1 MDKNT
6 LLIKLKNN
14 KDSSFKF
21 QQRRHN
27 DWDENYTLY
36 RDKVIVNRLTQR
48 QSVNI
53 PLMKETL
60 RTVLAQTDD
69 APDLYFEEL
78 SNDKQKEIFLNEY
91 FLKNAQDNK
100 LEVKDIVDKKQ
111 EYLYGRTFKKLNVVD
126 GAPYVEILD
135 PYDVLVDR
143 YADPAD
149 LDTAQFV
156 IHQHIFRTLKEIE
169 NNPLYDPEAIQRLKV
184 FYATA
189 QGLIKS
195 EENVRSLQ
203 EKNKRMQVMGD
214 VDINNPLLGETYVEL
229 NEHFIKLWDDKLQ
242 KFVIHLITTCEGDG
256 IEILLDKPLDEII
269 GKTKDDY
276 WQDHYPIISWA
287 DDVERS
293 DFWSDGVADIVRTP
307 NKILNAWFSQL
318 VENRTLRNFGM
329 NYYDATIKGFVPP
342 TFEPK
347 PFGWYP
353 LPGKPNEVFQKVDIP
368 DLSESL
374 DEMTFLIQL
383 VEKATGATAT
393 EKGVSEKKQI
403 TLGEVQIMLGK
414 AMERMSGIAKFY
426 KLSWK
431 EFGEKWYKLVEA
443 QADNL
448 IPVKLYKKSF
458 KGNYF
463 EQEVSPKDWKSEA
476 GYRVKVVSSAEQEQE
491 TIQSIQKLNAVV
503 AQMSDNQPL
512 KEIYYKKLLD
522 LAGLNADEMK
532 EVLDYE
538 KQRSINIQSILPQT
552 TAPQVSTF
560 GTSTTATM
568 PIGALNSYTLTP

>member
-1 MDKNT
+1 MDQATLITKLNT
-6 LLIKLKNN
+6 N
-14 KDSSFKF
+14 KDAAFKF
-21 QQRRHN
+21 QQRRHS
-27 DWDENYTLY
+27 DWNENYTLY
-36 RDKVIVNRLTQR
+36 RDKVIINRLTQR

-53 PLMKETL
+53 PLIKETL
-60 RTVLAQTDD
+60 RTILAQTDD
-69 APDLYFEEL
+69 APDLFFEEL

-100 LEVKDIVDKKQ
+100 LEIKDIVDKKQ
-111 EYLYGRTFKKLNVVD
+111 EYLYGRTFKKLNVVN

-149 LDTAQFV
+149 LDTAQFI
-156 IHQHIFRTLKEIE
+156 IHQHIFRILREIE
-169 NNPLYDPEAIQRLKV
+169 NNPLYDQGVITKLKI
-184 FYATA
+184 FYATEG
-189 QGLIKS
+189 GLIKS
-195 EENVRSLQ
+195 GENAQSLA
-203 EKNKRMQVMGD
+203 EKNQRMETMGD
-214 VDINNPLLGETYVEL
+214 VDITNPLLGEVYVEL
-229 NEHFIKLWDDKLQ
+229 NEHYIKLWDEAKK
-242 KFVIHLITTCEGDG
+242 KFEIHLVTTCSGAG
-256 IEILLDKPLDEII
+256 TEILLDKPLEEII

-276 WQDHYPIISWA
+276 WQNHYPILSWA

-293 DFWSDGVADIVRTP
+293 DIWSDGVADIVRTP

-329 NYYDATIKGFVPP
+329 NYYDSTLKGFVPP

-368 DLSESL
+368 NLLESL

-383 VEKATGATAT
+383 VEKAVGATANI
-393 EKGVSEKKQI
+393 KGVSEKKQI

-431 EFGEKWYKLVEA
+431 EFGEKWVKLVEA
-443 QADNL
+443 QNDNL
-448 IPVKLYKKSF
+448 QPVKLYKKSF

-463 EQEVSPKDWKSEA
+463 EKEISPNDWKSEV
-476 GYRVKVVSSAEQEQE
+476 GYKVKVISSAEQEQE
-491 TIQSIQKLNAVV
+491 TIQVIQKLNAII
-503 AQMSDNQPL
+503 AQMPNNSPL
-512 KEIYYKKLLD
+512 LEIYHKKLLD
-522 LAGLNADEMK
+522 LGGLNADEMR

-538 KQRSINIQSILPQT
+538 KQKQLMPQMSQVPVATPAQASIPAQIPAQNKQLIPQN
-552 TAPQVSTF
+552 V
-560 GTSTTATM
+560 
-568 PIGALNSYTLTP
+568 

>member
-1 MDKNT
+1 MDQATLITKLNT
-6 LLIKLKNN
+6 N
-14 KDSSFKF
+14 KDAAFKF
-21 QQRRHN
+21 QQRRHS
-27 DWDENYTLY
+27 DWNENYTLY
-36 RDKVIVNRLTQR
+36 RDKVIINRLTQR

-53 PLMKETL
+53 PLIKETL
-60 RTVLAQTDD
+60 RTILAQTDD
-69 APDLYFEEL
+69 APDLFFEEL

-100 LEVKDIVDKKQ
+100 LEIKDIVDKKQ

-135 PYDVLVDR
+135 PYDILVDR

-149 LDTAQFV
+149 LDTAQFI
-156 IHQHIFRTLKEIE
+156 IHQHIFRILREIE
-169 NNPLYDPEAIQRLKV
+169 NNPLYDQGAITKLKI
-184 FYATA
+184 FYATEG
-189 QGLIKS
+189 GLIKS
-195 EENVRSLQ
+195 GENAQSLA
-203 EKNKRMQVMGD
+203 EKNQRMETMGD
-214 VDINNPLLGETYVEL
+214 VDITNPLLGEVYVEL
-229 NEHFIKLWDDKLQ
+229 NEHYIKLWDEAKK
-242 KFVIHLITTCEGDG
+242 KFEIHLVTTCSGAG
-256 IEILLDKPLDEII
+256 TEILLDKPLEEII

-276 WQDHYPIISWA
+276 WQNHYPILSWA

-293 DFWSDGVADIVRTP
+293 DIWSDGVADIVRTP

-329 NYYDATIKGFVPP
+329 NYYDSTLKGFVPP

-368 DLSESL
+368 NLLESL

-383 VEKATGATAT
+383 VEKAVGATAN

-414 AMERMSGIAKFY
+414 AMERMNEIAKFY

-431 EFGEKWYKLVEA
+431 EFGEKWVKLVEA
-443 QADNL
+443 QNDNL
-448 IPVKLYKKSF
+448 QSVKLYKKSF

-463 EQEVSPKDWKSEA
+463 EKEISPNDWKSEV
-476 GYRVKVVSSAEQEQE
+476 GYKVKVISSAEQEQE
-491 TIQSIQKLNAVV
+491 TIQVIQKLNAII
-503 AQMSDNQPL
+503 AQMPNNSPL
-512 KEIYYKKLLD
+512 LEIYHKKLLD
-522 LAGLNADEMK
+522 LGGLNADEMR

-538 KQRSINIQSILPQT
+538 KQKQSMPQM
-552 TAPQVSTF
+552 PQVPV
-560 GTSTTATM
+560 AT
-568 PIGALNSYTLTP
+568 PAQASIPAQIPAQNKQLIPQNV

>member
-1 MDKNT
+1 MDQATLITKLNT
-6 LLIKLKNN
+6 N
-14 KDSSFKF
+14 KDAAFKF
-21 QQRRHN
+21 QQRRHS
-27 DWDENYTLY
+27 DWNENYTLY
-36 RDKVIVNRLTQR
+36 RDKVIINRLTQR

-53 PLMKETL
+53 PLIKETL
-60 RTVLAQTDD
+60 RTILAQTDD
-69 APDLYFEEL
+69 APDLFFEEL

-100 LEVKDIVDKKQ
+100 LEIKDIVDKKQ

-135 PYDVLVDR
+135 PYDILVDR

-149 LDTAQFV
+149 LDTAQFI
-156 IHQHIFRTLKEIE
+156 IHQHIFRTLREIE
-169 NNPLYDPEAIQRLKV
+169 NNPLYDQGAIAKLKI
-184 FYATA
+184 FYATEG
-189 QGLIKS
+189 GLIKS
-195 EENVRSLQ
+195 GENAQSLA
-203 EKNKRMQVMGD
+203 EKNQRMETMGD
-214 VDINNPLLGETYVEL
+214 VDITNPLLGEVYVEL
-229 NEHFIKLWDDKLQ
+229 NEHYIKLWDEAKK
-242 KFVIHLITTCEGDG
+242 KFEIHLVTTCSGAG
-256 IEILLDKPLDEII
+256 TEILLDKPLEEII

-276 WQDHYPIISWA
+276 WQNHYPILSWA

-293 DFWSDGVADIVRTP
+293 DIWSDGVADIVRTP

-329 NYYDATIKGFVPP
+329 NYYDSTLKGFVPP

-368 DLSESL
+368 NLLESL

-383 VEKATGATAT
+383 VEKAVGATAN

-431 EFGEKWYKLVEA
+431 EFGEKWVKLVEA
-443 QADNL
+443 QNDNL
-448 IPVKLYKKSF
+448 QSVKLYKKSF

-463 EQEVSPKDWKSEA
+463 EKEISSNDWKSEV
-476 GYRVKVVSSAEQEQE
+476 GYKVKVISSAEQEQE
-491 TIQSIQKLNAVV
+491 TIQVIQKLNAII
-503 AQMSDNQPL
+503 AQMPNNSPL
-512 KEIYYKKLLD
+512 LEIYHKKLLD
-522 LAGLNADEMK
+522 LGGLNADEMR

-538 KQRSINIQSILPQT
+538 KQKQSMPQM
-552 TAPQVSTF
+552 PQVPV
-560 GTSTTATM
+560 AT
-568 PIGALNSYTLTP
+568 PAQASIPAQIPAQNKQLIPQNV

>member
-1 MDKNT
+1 MDQATLITKLNT
-6 LLIKLKNN
+6 N
-14 KDSSFKF
+14 KDAAFKF
-21 QQRRHN
+21 QQRRHS
-27 DWDENYTLY
+27 DWNENYTLY
-36 RDKVIVNRLTQR
+36 RDKVIINRLTQR

-53 PLMKETL
+53 PLIKETL
-60 RTVLAQTDD
+60 RTILAQTDD
-69 APDLYFEEL
+69 APDLFFEEL

-100 LEVKDIVDKKQ
+100 LEIKDIVDKKQ

-135 PYDVLVDR
+135 PYDILVDR

-149 LDTAQFV
+149 LDTAQFI
-156 IHQHIFRTLKEIE
+156 IHQHIFRTLREIE
-169 NNPLYDPEAIQRLKV
+169 NNPLYDQGAITKLKI
-184 FYATA
+184 FYATEG
-189 QGLIKS
+189 GLIKS
-195 EENVRSLQ
+195 GENAQSLA
-203 EKNKRMQVMGD
+203 EKNQRMETMGD
-214 VDINNPLLGETYVEL
+214 VDITNPLLGEVYVEL
-229 NEHFIKLWDDKLQ
+229 NEHYIKLWDEAKK
-242 KFVIHLITTCEGDG
+242 KFEIHLVTTCSGAG
-256 IEILLDKPLDEII
+256 TEILLDKPLEEII

-276 WQDHYPIISWA
+276 WQNHYPILSWA

-293 DFWSDGVADIVRTP
+293 DIWSDGVADIVRTP

-329 NYYDATIKGFVPP
+329 NYYDSTLKGFVPP

-368 DLSESL
+368 NLLESL

-383 VEKATGATAT
+383 VEKAVGATAN

-414 AMERMSGIAKFY
+414 AMERMSEIAKFY

-431 EFGEKWYKLVEA
+431 EFGEKWVKLVEA
-443 QADNL
+443 QNDNL
-448 IPVKLYKKSF
+448 QSVKLYKKSF

-463 EQEVSPKDWKSEA
+463 EKEISPNDWKSEV
-476 GYRVKVVSSAEQEQE
+476 GYKVKVISSAEQEQE
-491 TIQSIQKLNAVV
+491 TIQVIQKLNAII
-503 AQMSDNQPL
+503 AQMPNNSPL
-512 KEIYYKKLLD
+512 LEIYHKKLLD
-522 LAGLNADEMK
+522 LGGLNADEMR

-538 KQRSINIQSILPQT
+538 KQKQSMPQM
-552 TAPQVSTF
+552 PQVPV
-560 GTSTTATM
+560 AT
-568 PIGALNSYTLTP
+568 PAQASIPAQIPAQNKQLIPQNV

>member
-1 MDKNT
+1 MDQATLITKLNT
-6 LLIKLKNN
+6 N
-14 KDSSFKF
+14 KDAAFKF
-21 QQRRHN
+21 QQRRHS
-27 DWDENYTLY
+27 DWNENYTLY
-36 RDKVIVNRLTQR
+36 RDKVIINRLTQR

-53 PLMKETL
+53 PLIKETL
-60 RTVLAQTDD
+60 RTILAQTDD
-69 APDLYFEEL
+69 APDLFFEEL

-100 LEVKDIVDKKQ
+100 LEIKDIVDKKQ

-135 PYDVLVDR
+135 PYDILVDR

-149 LDTAQFV
+149 LDTAQFI
-156 IHQHIFRTLKEIE
+156 IHQHIFRILREIE
-169 NNPLYDPEAIQRLKV
+169 NNPLYDQGAITKLKI
-184 FYATA
+184 FYATEG
-189 QGLIKS
+189 GLIKS
-195 EENVRSLQ
+195 GVNAQSLA
-203 EKNKRMQVMGD
+203 EKNQRMETMGD
-214 VDINNPLLGETYVEL
+214 VDITNPLLGEVYVEL
-229 NEHFIKLWDDKLQ
+229 NEHYIKLWDEAKK
-242 KFVIHLITTCEGDG
+242 KFEIHLVTTCSGAG
-256 IEILLDKPLDEII
+256 TEILLDKPLEEII
-269 GKTKDDY
+269 GKTKNDY
-276 WQDHYPIISWA
+276 WQNHYPILSWA

-293 DFWSDGVADIVRTP
+293 DIWSDGVAGIVRTP

-329 NYYDATIKGFVPP
+329 NYYDSTLKGFVPP

-368 DLSESL
+368 NLLESL

-383 VEKATGATAT
+383 VEKAVGATAN

-414 AMERMSGIAKFY
+414 AMERMSEIAKFY

-431 EFGEKWYKLVEA
+431 EFGEKWVKLVEA
-443 QADNL
+443 QNDNL
-448 IPVKLYKKSF
+448 QSVKLYKKSF

-463 EQEVSPKDWKSEA
+463 EKEISPNDWKSEV
-476 GYRVKVVSSAEQEQE
+476 GYKVKVISSAEQEQE
-491 TIQSIQKLNAVV
+491 TIQVIQKLNAII
-503 AQMSDNQPL
+503 AQMPNNSPL
-512 KEIYYKKLLD
+512 LEIYHKKLLD
-522 LAGLNADEMK
+522 LGGLNADEMR

-538 KQRSINIQSILPQT
+538 KQKQSMPQM
-552 TAPQVSTF
+552 PQVPV
-560 GTSTTATM
+560 AT
-568 PIGALNSYTLTP
+568 PAQASIPAQIPAQNKQLIPQNV

>member
-1 MDKNT
+1 MDQATLITKLNT
-6 LLIKLKNN
+6 N
-14 KDSSFKF
+14 KDAAFKF
-21 QQRRHN
+21 QQRRHS
-27 DWDENYTLY
+27 DWNENYTLY
-36 RDKVIVNRLTQR
+36 RDKVIINRLTQR

-53 PLMKETL
+53 PLIKETL
-60 RTVLAQTDD
+60 RTILAQTDD
-69 APDLYFEEL
+69 APDLFFEEL

-100 LEVKDIVDKKQ
+100 LEIKDIVDKKQ

-135 PYDVLVDR
+135 PYDILVDR

-149 LDTAQFV
+149 LDTAQFI
-156 IHQHIFRTLKEIE
+156 IHQHIFRILREIE
-169 NNPLYDPEAIQRLKV
+169 NNPLYDQGAIAKLKI
-184 FYATA
+184 FYATKE
-189 QGLIKS
+189 GLIKS
-195 EENVRSLQ
+195 GENAQSLA
-203 EKNKRMQVMGD
+203 EKNQRMETMGD
-214 VDINNPLLGETYVEL
+214 VDITNPLLGEVYVEL
-229 NEHFIKLWDDKLQ
+229 NEHYIKLWDEAKK
-242 KFVIHLITTCEGDG
+242 KFEIHLVTTCSGAG
-256 IEILLDKPLDEII
+256 TEILLDKPLEEII

-276 WQDHYPIISWA
+276 WQNHYPILSWA

-293 DFWSDGVADIVRTP
+293 DIWSDGVADIVRTP

-329 NYYDATIKGFVPP
+329 NYYDSTLKGFVPP

-368 DLSESL
+368 NLLESL

-383 VEKATGATAT
+383 VEKAVGATAN

-414 AMERMSGIAKFY
+414 AMERMSEIAKFY

-431 EFGEKWYKLVEA
+431 EFGEKWVKLVEA
-443 QADNL
+443 QNDNL
-448 IPVKLYKKSF
+448 QSVKLYKKSF

-463 EQEVSPKDWKSEA
+463 EKEISPNDWKSEV
-476 GYRVKVVSSAEQEQE
+476 GYRVKVTSSAEQEQE
-491 TIQSIQKLNAVV
+491 TIQVIQKLNAII
-503 AQMSDNQPL
+503 AQMPNNSPL
-512 KEIYYKKLLD
+512 LEIYHKKLLD
-522 LAGLNADEMK
+522 LGGLNADEMR

-538 KQRSINIQSILPQT
+538 KQKQSMPQM
-552 TAPQVSTF
+552 PQVPV
-560 GTSTTATM
+560 AT
-568 PIGALNSYTLTP
+568 PAQASIPAQIPAQNKQLIPQNV

>member
-1 MDKNT
+1 MIDQETLKTKLQTNKN
-6 LLIKLKNN
+6 
-14 KDSSFKF
+14 SAFEF
-21 QQRRHN
+21 QQRRHSN
-27 DWDENYTLY
+27 WDENYTLY

-60 RTVLAQTDD
+60 RTILSQTDD
-69 APDLYFEEL
+69 APDLFFEEL

-91 FLKNAQDNK
+91 YLKNAEDNK
-100 LEVKDIVDKKQ
+100 LDIKDIVDKKQ
-111 EYLYGRTFKKLNVVD
+111 EYLYGRTFKKLNIVN

-149 LDTAQFV
+149 LDTAQFM
-156 IHQHIFRTLKEIE
+156 IHQHIFRTLREVE
-169 NNPLYDPEAIQRLKV
+169 NNPLYDKEAIKRLKI
-184 FYATA
+184 FYAKEE
-189 QGLIKS
+189 GLIKS
-195 EENVRSLQ
+195 AENVKSLE
-203 EKNKRMQVMGD
+203 EKNQRMETMGD
-214 VDINNPLLGETYVEL
+214 ADIDNPLLGEIYVEL
-229 NEHFIKLWDDKLQ
+229 NEHYIELWDETKT
-242 KFVIHLITTCEGDG
+242 KFEIHLVTTCGGEGT
-256 IEILLDKPLDEII
+256 EILLDKPLEEII
-269 GKTKDDY
+269 GTTKDNY
-276 WQDHYPIISWA
+276 WRDHYPILSWA

-293 DFWSDGVADIVRTP
+293 DIWSDAVADIVRTP

-329 NYYDATIKGFVPP
+329 NYYDSTNSKFVPP

-353 LPGKPNEVFQKVDIP
+353 LPGKPSEVFQKVEIP

-374 DEMTFLIQL
+374 DEMVFLISL

-414 AMERMSGIAKFY
+414 ATERMVGIAKFY
-426 KLSWK
+426 KESWR
-431 EFGEKWYKLVEA
+431 EFGEKWIKLVEA
-443 QADNL
+443 QNDNL
-448 IPVKLYKKSF
+448 QPVKLYKKSF

-463 EQEVSPKDWKSEA
+463 EKEISPNDWKSEA
-476 GYRVKVVSSAEQEQE
+476 GYEVKITSSAEQEQE
-491 TIQSIQKLNAVV
+491 NLQTIQKLNAVI
-503 AQMSDNQPL
+503 AQMPNNPPL
-512 KEIYYKKLLD
+512 LKIYHKKLLD
-522 LAGLNADEMK
+522 LGGLNADEIR

-538 KQRSINIQSILPQT
+538 KQALQTPVPSQMPQ
-552 TAPQVSTF
+552 AQIPPQAKALVPNKQLVSQ
-560 GTSTTATM
+560 
-568 PIGALNSYTLTP
+568 NV

>member
-1 MDKNT
+1 MDQATLITKLNT
-6 LLIKLKNN
+6 N
-14 KDSSFKF
+14 KDAAFKF
-21 QQRRHN
+21 QQRRHS
-27 DWDENYTLY
+27 DWNENYTLY
-36 RDKVIVNRLTQR
+36 RDKVIINRLTQR

-53 PLMKETL
+53 PLIKETL
-60 RTVLAQTDD
+60 RTILAQTDD
-69 APDLYFEEL
+69 APDLFFEEL

-100 LEVKDIVDKKQ
+100 LEIKDIVDKKQ
-111 EYLYGRTFKKLNVVD
+111 EYLYGRTFKKLNVVA

-135 PYDVLVDR
+135 LYDVLVDR

-149 LDTAQFV
+149 LDTAQFI
-156 IHQHIFRTLKEIE
+156 IHQHIFRTLREIE
-169 NNPLYDPEAIQRLKV
+169 NNPLYDQGAITRLKI
-184 FYATA
+184 FYATEG
-189 QGLIKS
+189 GLIKS
-195 EENVRSLQ
+195 GENAQSLA
-203 EKNKRMQVMGD
+203 EKNQRMETMGD
-214 VDINNPLLGETYVEL
+214 VDITNPLLGEVYVEL
-229 NEHFIKLWDDKLQ
+229 NEHYIKLWDEAKK
-242 KFVIHLITTCEGDG
+242 KFEIHLVTTCSGAG
-256 IEILLDKPLDEII
+256 TEILLDKPLEEII

-276 WQDHYPIISWA
+276 WQNHYPILSWA

-293 DFWSDGVADIVRTP
+293 DIWSDGVADIVRTP

-329 NYYDATIKGFVPP
+329 NYYDSTLKGFVPP

-368 DLSESL
+368 NLLESL

-383 VEKATGATAT
+383 VEKAVGATAN

-414 AMERMSGIAKFY
+414 AMERMSEIAKFY

-431 EFGEKWYKLVEA
+431 EFGEKWVKLVEA
-443 QADNL
+443 QNDNL
-448 IPVKLYKKSF
+448 QSVKLYKKSF

-463 EQEVSPKDWKSEA
+463 EKEISPNDWKSEV
-476 GYRVKVVSSAEQEQE
+476 GYRVKVTSSAEQEQE
-491 TIQSIQKLNAVV
+491 TIQVIQKLNAII
-503 AQMSDNQPL
+503 AQMPNNSPL
-512 KEIYYKKLLD
+512 LEIYHKKLLD
-522 LAGLNADEMK
+522 LGGLNADEMR

-538 KQRSINIQSILPQT
+538 KQKQSMPQM
-552 TAPQVSTF
+552 PQVPVAIPTQ
-560 GTSTTATM
+560 TSIPAQI
-568 PIGALNSYTLTP
+568 PAQNKQLIPQNV

>member
-1 MDKNT
+1 MDQATLITKLNT
-6 LLIKLKNN
+6 N
-14 KDSSFKF
+14 KDAAFKF
-21 QQRRHN
+21 QQRRHS
-27 DWDENYTLY
+27 DWNENYTLY
-36 RDKVIVNRLTQR
+36 RDKVIINRLTQR

-53 PLMKETL
+53 PLIKETL
-60 RTVLAQTDD
+60 RTILAQTDD
-69 APDLYFEEL
+69 APDLFFEEL

-100 LEVKDIVDKKQ
+100 LEIKDIVDKKQ
-111 EYLYGRTFKKLNVVD
+111 EYLYGRTFKKLNVVA

-135 PYDVLVDR
+135 PYDILVDR

-149 LDTAQFV
+149 LDTAQFT
-156 IHQHIFRTLKEIE
+156 IHQHIFRTLREIE
-169 NNPLYDPEAIQRLKV
+169 NNPLYDQGAITKLKI
-184 FYATA
+184 FYATEG
-189 QGLIKS
+189 GLIKS
-195 EENVRSLQ
+195 GENAQSLA
-203 EKNKRMQVMGD
+203 EKNQRMETMGD
-214 VDINNPLLGETYVEL
+214 VDITNPLLGEVYVEL
-229 NEHFIKLWDDKLQ
+229 NEHYIKLWDEAKK
-242 KFVIHLITTCEGDG
+242 KFEIHLVTTCSGAG
-256 IEILLDKPLDEII
+256 TEILLDKPLEEII

-276 WQDHYPIISWA
+276 WQNHYPILSWA

-293 DFWSDGVADIVRTP
+293 DIWSDGVADIVRTP

-329 NYYDATIKGFVPP
+329 NYYDSTLKGFVPP

-368 DLSESL
+368 NLLESL

-383 VEKATGATAT
+383 VEKAVGATAN

-414 AMERMSGIAKFY
+414 AMERMNEIAKFY

-431 EFGEKWYKLVEA
+431 EFGEKWVKLVEA
-443 QADNL
+443 QNDNL
-448 IPVKLYKKSF
+448 QSVKLYKKSF

-463 EQEVSPKDWKSEA
+463 EKEISPNDWKSEV
-476 GYRVKVVSSAEQEQE
+476 GYKVKVISSAEQEQE
-491 TIQSIQKLNAVV
+491 TIQVIQKLNAII
-503 AQMSDNQPL
+503 AQMPNNSPL
-512 KEIYYKKLLD
+512 LEIYHKKLLD
-522 LAGLNADEMK
+522 LGGLNADEMR

-538 KQRSINIQSILPQT
+538 KQKQSMPQM
-552 TAPQVSTF
+552 PQVPV
-560 GTSTTATM
+560 AT
-568 PIGALNSYTLTP
+568 PAQASIPAQIPAQNKQLIPQNV

>member
-1 MDKNT
+1 MDQATLITKLNT
-6 LLIKLKNN
+6 N
-14 KDSSFKF
+14 KDTAFKF
-21 QQRRHN
+21 QQRRHS
-27 DWDENYTLY
+27 DWNENYTLY
-36 RDKVIVNRLTQR
+36 RDKVIINRLTQR

-53 PLMKETL
+53 PLIKETL
-60 RTVLAQTDD
+60 RTILAQTDD
-69 APDLYFEEL
+69 APDLFFEEL

-100 LEVKDIVDKKQ
+100 LEIKDIVDKKQ
-111 EYLYGRTFKKLNVVD
+111 EYLYGRTFKKLNVVA

-135 PYDVLVDR
+135 LYDVLVDR

-149 LDTAQFV
+149 LDTAQFI
-156 IHQHIFRTLKEIE
+156 IHQHIFRTLREIE
-169 NNPLYDPEAIQRLKV
+169 NNPLYDQGAIAKLKI
-184 FYATA
+184 FYATKE
-189 QGLIKS
+189 GLIKS
-195 EENVRSLQ
+195 GENAQSLA
-203 EKNKRMQVMGD
+203 EKNQRMETMGD
-214 VDINNPLLGETYVEL
+214 VDITNPLLGEVYVEL
-229 NEHFIKLWDDKLQ
+229 NEHYIKLWDEAKK
-242 KFVIHLITTCEGDG
+242 KFEIHLVTTCSGAG
-256 IEILLDKPLDEII
+256 TEILLDKPLEEII

-276 WQDHYPIISWA
+276 WQNHYPILSWA

-293 DFWSDGVADIVRTP
+293 DIWSDGVADIVRTP

-329 NYYDATIKGFVPP
+329 NYYDSTLKGFVPP

-368 DLSESL
+368 NLLESL

-383 VEKATGATAT
+383 VEKAVGATAN

-414 AMERMSGIAKFY
+414 AMERMSEIAKFY

-431 EFGEKWYKLVEA
+431 EFGEKWVKLVEA
-443 QADNL
+443 QNDNL
-448 IPVKLYKKSF
+448 QSVKLYKKSF

-463 EQEVSPKDWKSEA
+463 EKEISPNDWKSEV
-476 GYRVKVVSSAEQEQE
+476 GYKVKVISSAEQEQE
-491 TIQSIQKLNAVV
+491 TIQVIQKLNAII
-503 AQMSDNQPL
+503 AQMPNNSPL
-512 KEIYYKKLLD
+512 LEIYHKKLLD
-522 LAGLNADEMK
+522 LGGLNADEMR

-538 KQRSINIQSILPQT
+538 KQKQSMPQM
-552 TAPQVSTF
+552 PQVPV
-560 GTSTTATM
+560 AT
-568 PIGALNSYTLTP
+568 PAQASIPAQIPAQNKQLIPQNV

>member
-1 MDKNT
+1 MDQATLITKLNT
-6 LLIKLKNN
+6 N
-14 KDSSFKF
+14 KDTAFKF
-21 QQRRHN
+21 QQRRHS
-27 DWDENYTLY
+27 DWNENYTLY
-36 RDKVIVNRLTQR
+36 RDKVIINRLTQR

-53 PLMKETL
+53 PLIKETL
-60 RTVLAQTDD
+60 RTILAQTDD
-69 APDLYFEEL
+69 APDLFFEEL

-100 LEVKDIVDKKQ
+100 LEIKDIVDKKQ
-111 EYLYGRTFKKLNVVD
+111 EYLYGRTFKKLNVVA

-135 PYDVLVDR
+135 PYDILVDR

-149 LDTAQFV
+149 LDTAQFI
-156 IHQHIFRTLKEIE
+156 IHQHIFRILREIE
-169 NNPLYDPEAIQRLKV
+169 NNPLYDQGAITKLKI
-184 FYATA
+184 FYATEE
-189 QGLIKS
+189 GLIKS
-195 EENVRSLQ
+195 GENTQSLA
-203 EKNKRMQVMGD
+203 EKNQRMETMGD
-214 VDINNPLLGETYVEL
+214 VDITNPLLGEVYVEL
-229 NEHFIKLWDDKLQ
+229 NEHYIKLWDEAKK
-242 KFVIHLITTCEGDG
+242 KFEIHLVTTCSGAG
-256 IEILLDKPLDEII
+256 TEILLDKPLEEII

-276 WQDHYPIISWA
+276 WQNHYPILSWA

-293 DFWSDGVADIVRTP
+293 DIWSDGVADIVRTP

-329 NYYDATIKGFVPP
+329 NYYDSTLKGFVPP

-368 DLSESL
+368 DLLESL

-383 VEKATGATAT
+383 VEKAVGATANI
-393 EKGVSEKKQI
+393 KGVSEKKQV

-431 EFGEKWYKLVEA
+431 EFGEKWVKLVEA
-443 QADNL
+443 QNDNL
-448 IPVKLYKKSF
+448 QSVKLYKKSF

-463 EQEVSPKDWKSEA
+463 EKEISPNDWKSEV
-476 GYRVKVVSSAEQEQE
+476 GYRVKVTSSAEQEQE
-491 TIQSIQKLNAVV
+491 TIQVIQKLNAII
-503 AQMSDNQPL
+503 AQMPNNPPL
-512 KEIYYKKLLD
+512 LEIYHKKLLD
-522 LAGLNADEMK
+522 LGGLNADEMR

-538 KQRSINIQSILPQT
+538 KQKQSMPQI
-552 TAPQVSTF
+552 PQVPV
-560 GTSTTATM
+560 AT
-568 PIGALNSYTLTP
+568 PAQASIPAQIPAQNKQLIPQNV

>member
-1 MDKNT
+1 MDQATLITKLNT
-6 LLIKLKNN
+6 N
-14 KDSSFKF
+14 KDAAFKF
-21 QQRRHN
+21 QQRRHS
-27 DWDENYTLY
+27 DWNENYTLY
-36 RDKVIVNRLTQR
+36 RDKVIINRLTQR

-53 PLMKETL
+53 PLIKETL
-60 RTVLAQTDD
+60 RTILAQTDD
-69 APDLYFEEL
+69 APDLFFEEL

-100 LEVKDIVDKKQ
+100 LEIKDIVDKKQ
-111 EYLYGRTFKKLNVVD
+111 EYLYGRTFKKLNVVN

-135 PYDVLVDR
+135 PYDILVDR

-149 LDTAQFV
+149 LDTAQFI
-156 IHQHIFRTLKEIE
+156 IHQHIFRILRDIE
-169 NNPLYDPEAIQRLKV
+169 NNSLYDQGAITKLKI
-184 FYATA
+184 FYATEG
-189 QGLIKS
+189 GLIKS
-195 EENVRSLQ
+195 GENAQSLA
-203 EKNKRMQVMGD
+203 EKNQRMETMGD
-214 VDINNPLLGETYVEL
+214 VDITNPLLGEVYVEL
-229 NEHFIKLWDDKLQ
+229 NEHYIKLWDEAKK
-242 KFVIHLITTCEGDG
+242 KFEIHLVTTCSGAG
-256 IEILLDKPLDEII
+256 TEILLDKPLEEII

-276 WQDHYPIISWA
+276 WQNHYPILSWA

-293 DFWSDGVADIVRTP
+293 DIWSDGVADIVRTP

-329 NYYDATIKGFVPP
+329 NYYDSTLKGFVPP

-368 DLSESL
+368 NLLESL

-383 VEKATGATAT
+383 VEKAVGATAN

-414 AMERMSGIAKFY
+414 AMERMSEIAKFY

-431 EFGEKWYKLVEA
+431 EFGEKWVKLVEA
-443 QADNL
+443 QNDNL
-448 IPVKLYKKSF
+448 QSVKLYKKSF

-463 EQEVSPKDWKSEA
+463 EKEISPNDWKSEV
-476 GYRVKVVSSAEQEQE
+476 GYKVKVISSAEQEQE
-491 TIQSIQKLNAVV
+491 TIQVIQKLNAII
-503 AQMSDNQPL
+503 AQMPNNSPL
-512 KEIYYKKLLD
+512 LEIYHKKLLD
-522 LAGLNADEMK
+522 LGGLNADEMR

-538 KQRSINIQSILPQT
+538 KQKQSMPQM
-552 TAPQVSTF
+552 PQVPV
-560 GTSTTATM
+560 AT
-568 PIGALNSYTLTP
+568 PAQASIPAQIPVQNKQLIPQNV

>member
-1 MDKNT
+1 MDQATLITKLNT
-6 LLIKLKNN
+6 N
-14 KDSSFKF
+14 KDAAFKF
-21 QQRRHN
+21 QQRRHS
-27 DWDENYTLY
+27 DWNENYTLY
-36 RDKVIVNRLTQR
+36 RDKVIINRLTQR

-53 PLMKETL
+53 PLIKETL
-60 RTVLAQTDD
+60 RTILAQTDD
-69 APDLYFEEL
+69 APDLFFEEL

-100 LEVKDIVDKKQ
+100 LEIKDIVDKKQ

-135 PYDVLVDR
+135 PYDILVDR

-149 LDTAQFV
+149 LDTAQFI
-156 IHQHIFRTLKEIE
+156 IHQHIFRTLREIE
-169 NNPLYDPEAIQRLKV
+169 NNPLYDQGAITKLKI
-184 FYATA
+184 FYATEG
-189 QGLIKS
+189 GLIKS
-195 EENVRSLQ
+195 GENAQSLA
-203 EKNKRMQVMGD
+203 EKNQRMETMGD
-214 VDINNPLLGETYVEL
+214 VDITNPLLGEVYVEL
-229 NEHFIKLWDDKLQ
+229 NEHYIKLWDEAKK
-242 KFVIHLITTCEGDG
+242 KFEIHLVTTCSGAG
-256 IEILLDKPLDEII
+256 TEILLDKPLEEII

-276 WQDHYPIISWA
+276 WQNHYPILSWA

-293 DFWSDGVADIVRTP
+293 DIWSDGVADIVRTP

-329 NYYDATIKGFVPP
+329 NYYDSTLKGFVPP

-368 DLSESL
+368 NLLESL

-383 VEKATGATAT
+383 VEKAVGATAN

-414 AMERMSGIAKFY
+414 AMERMNEIAKFY

-431 EFGEKWYKLVEA
+431 EFGEKWVKLVEA
-443 QADNL
+443 QNDNL
-448 IPVKLYKKSF
+448 QSVKLYKKSF

-463 EQEVSPKDWKSEA
+463 EKEISPNDWKSEV
-476 GYRVKVVSSAEQEQE
+476 GYKVKVISSAEQEQE
-491 TIQSIQKLNAVV
+491 TIQVIQKLNAII
-503 AQMSDNQPL
+503 AQMPNNSPL
-512 KEIYYKKLLD
+512 LEIYHKKLLD
-522 LAGLNADEMK
+522 LGGLNADEMR

-538 KQRSINIQSILPQT
+538 KQKQSMPQM
-552 TAPQVSTF
+552 PQVPV
-560 GTSTTATM
+560 AT
-568 PIGALNSYTLTP
+568 PAQASIPAQIPAQNKQLIPQNV

>member
-1 MDKNT
+1 MDQATLITKLNT
-6 LLIKLKNN
+6 N
-14 KDSSFKF
+14 KDAAFKF
-21 QQRRHN
+21 QQRRHS
-27 DWDENYTLY
+27 DWNENYTLY
-36 RDKVIVNRLTQR
+36 RDKVIINRLTQR

-53 PLMKETL
+53 PLIKETL
-60 RTVLAQTDD
+60 RTILAQTDD
-69 APDLYFEEL
+69 APDLFFEEL

-100 LEVKDIVDKKQ
+100 LEIKDIVDKKQ

-135 PYDVLVDR
+135 PYDILVDR

-149 LDTAQFV
+149 LDTAQFI
-156 IHQHIFRTLKEIE
+156 IHQHIFRTLREIE
-169 NNPLYDPEAIQRLKV
+169 NNPLYDQGAITKLKI
-184 FYATA
+184 FYATEG
-189 QGLIKS
+189 GLIKS
-195 EENVRSLQ
+195 GENAQSLA
-203 EKNKRMQVMGD
+203 EKNQRMETMGD
-214 VDINNPLLGETYVEL
+214 VDITNPLLGEVYVEL
-229 NEHFIKLWDDKLQ
+229 NEHYIKLWDEAKK
-242 KFVIHLITTCEGDG
+242 KFEIHLVTTCSGAG
-256 IEILLDKPLDEII
+256 TEILLDKPLEEII

-276 WQDHYPIISWA
+276 WQNHYPILSWA

-293 DFWSDGVADIVRTP
+293 DIWSDGVADIVRTP

-329 NYYDATIKGFVPP
+329 NYYDSTLKGFVPP

-368 DLSESL
+368 NLLESL

-383 VEKATGATAT
+383 VEKAVGATAN

-414 AMERMSGIAKFY
+414 AMERMSEIAKFY

-431 EFGEKWYKLVEA
+431 EFGEKWVKLVEA
-443 QADNL
+443 QNDNL
-448 IPVKLYKKSF
+448 QSVKLYKKSF

-463 EQEVSPKDWKSEA
+463 EKEISPNDWKSEV
-476 GYRVKVVSSAEQEQE
+476 GYRVKVTSSAEQEQE
-491 TIQSIQKLNAVV
+491 TIQVIQKLNAII
-503 AQMSDNQPL
+503 AQMPNNSPL
-512 KEIYYKKLLD
+512 LEIYHKKLLD
-522 LAGLNADEMK
+522 LGGLNADEMR

-538 KQRSINIQSILPQT
+538 KQKQSMPQM
-552 TAPQVSTF
+552 PQVPV
-560 GTSTTATM
+560 AT
-568 PIGALNSYTLTP
+568 PAQASIPAQIPAQNKQLIPQNV